1 MNSYRRRD
9 NGGRQAN
16 AMLASMV
23 EEAIAETLAPPPL
36 VPDPEP
42 TGPPGADGFLA
53 DAAAFLRTRPDAAE
67 LISQL
72 QAMLAPPAAAAA
84 GVTETDNTAAQ
95 VD

>member
-9 NGGRQAN
+9 NGAQQAS

-53 DAAAFLRTRPDAAE
+53 DAVTFLRTRPDAAE

-72 QAMLAPPAAAAA
+72 QAMLTPPAAAGA
-84 GVTETDNTAAQ
+84 TETDNTVAQ